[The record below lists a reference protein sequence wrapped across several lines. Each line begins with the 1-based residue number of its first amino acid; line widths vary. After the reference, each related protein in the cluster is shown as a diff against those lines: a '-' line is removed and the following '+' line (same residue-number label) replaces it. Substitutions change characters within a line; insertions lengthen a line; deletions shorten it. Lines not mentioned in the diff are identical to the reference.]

1 MRSELLQQLKPY
13 SGKKIL
19 VTRYQGTND
28 IVKELVKAHADNA
41 AEYDKIV
48 DKFWT
53 GNEKRTLRKLFD
65 YCKSNI
71 KYEIEPDH
79 DQTIKTPS
87 AIIAQ
92 GKGDCKHYASFCNGI
107 ISAINRKYGTNMNNV
122 FRFAGYNIGATE
134 PQHVY
139 CAVRL
144 SNGKETIVLDPVL
157 EMYNNEKPYTYI
169 KDNKAMSLSK
179 VSGLGANVFQ
189 TGSARVFAQ
198 TKKPLTLAQKLAKQQ
213 SDENAK
219 RANPALA
226 YNNLPEPLKTY
237 FKEGLNLMKNF
248 NSGKIPNGKS
258 LEGWIADVL
267 FNSGFRAKAD
277 ALKDYWLK
285 IGRFKK
291 DEKNILQKIEE
302 GARNYFL
309 TVSLVPQRNAF
320 LALVK
325 LNTFGLAIKLARF
338 WNEGNRNKIEN
349 FWVNTMAG
357 TSSALQNAI
366 RDGIKHYNYYN
377 QKNEAS
383 IKGIGGEPVSTAALI
398 TAAAPVVTAVL
409 NLLGEKNAA
418 QTVQQ
423 GAQVYN
429 AANTG
434 YQDIKQNKPIY
445 EIYEDVSPYFSD
457 SEAQNVTEAM
467 TAAVGAVVTTA
478 AATRAANILSKPA
491 SLQALKVNLT
501 QKNIEPVVKAALVE
515 MVDKRIFDVDSQK
528 QRNPKELRFEDQKKR
543 LPNIPIVNDKSLRFA
558 DEKNKLPGDKSRF
571 EEQKFA
577 TPVTF
582 LSPSEQQQRFVATMD
597 DNGNVEIKQ
606 STEEEI
612 ISDKPNYKPLLLIGG
627 GLAALYFLTK

>member
-1 MRSELLQQLKPY
+1 M
-13 SGKKIL
+13 I
-19 VTRYQGTND
+19 
-28 IVKELVKAHADNA
+28 
-41 AEYDKIV
+41 
-48 DKFWT
+48 KFWT
-53 GNEKRTLRKLFD
+53 GNEKRSLRKLFD

-157 EMYNNEKPYTYI
+157 EKYNDEKPYTYI
-169 KDNKAMSLSK
+169 KDKEAMSLSR
-179 VSGLGANVFQ
+179 VSGLGANIFDAFKQ
-189 TGSARVFAQ
+189 NAT
-198 TKKPLTLAQKLAKQQ
+198 KQQ
-213 SDENAK
+213 ADEKAK

-248 NSGKIPNGKS
+248 NGGKIPNGKS

-277 ALKDYWLK
+277 ALKDYWIK
-285 IGRFKK
+285 TGRFKK
-291 DEKNILQKIEE
+291 DQKNILQQIEE

-325 LNTFGLAIKLARF
+325 LNTFGLAVKLARF

-349 FWVNTMAG
+349 FWINTMAG
-357 TSSALQNAI
+357 KSSALQNAI
-366 RDGIKHYNYYN
+366 RDGVKHYNYYN
-377 QKNEAS
+377 NKNEAS

-423 GAQVYN
+423 GTQVYN
-429 AANTG
+429 AVKTAV
-434 YQDIKQNKPIY
+434 QDIKQDKPIF
-445 EIYEDVSPYFSD
+445 EIYNDVSPYFSD
-457 SEAQNVTEAM
+457 SEAQNVNEAM

-478 AATRAANILSKPA
+478 AATRAANLLTKPA
-491 SLQALKVNLT
+491 SLQALKANLT
-501 QKNIEPVVKAALVE
+501 QKNIEPIVKAALVE
-515 MVDKRIFDVDSQK
+515 MVNQRITDVQNQK
-528 QRNPKELRFEDQKKR
+528 QRNPKELRFEDQKQR
-543 LPNIPIVNDKSLRFA
+543 LPNIPIVYDKSLRFA
-558 DEKNKLPGDKSRF
+558 DEKNRLPGDKSRF
-571 EEQKFA
+571 VEDQKLRLPSNLDVKEQRFA
-577 TPVTF
+577 TPTF
-582 LSPSEQQQRFVATMD
+582 LSQEDQQQRFVATMD
-597 DNGNVEIKQ
+597 DNGNVNIEQ
-606 STEEEI
+606 STEDEI
-612 ISDKPNYKPLLLIGG
+612 TAEKPNYKPLLLIGG
-627 GLAALYFLTK
+627 GLAALYFLTKK